1 MKTAF
6 QNILCSSQA
15 GFSFYFPPKKGFSYV
30 VLSFLELA
38 LWTRLAQIP
47 LPFLP
52 NAEMKGMHR
61 CPAQSIYNTHLVI
74 YPPKVVGAAL
84 QYHFITKEASRL
96 CQLLLTVSSTLSWM
110 FQIEDPVLQ
119 SELASNC
126 CPHLCAEVTDTD
138 NHAWLL
144 LSIAGHVE

>member
-15 GFSFYFPPKKGFSYV
+15 GFCFYFPPKKGFSYV

-38 LWTRLAQIP
+38 RWTRLAQIP

-61 CPAQSIYNTHLVI
+61 CPAQSIYNSHLVI
-74 YPPKVVGAAL
+74 YPPEVVGAAL
-84 QYHFITKEASRL
+84 QYHFITKEASRTIL
-96 CQLLLTVSSTLSWM
+96 VTINSM
-110 FQIEDPVLQ
+110 FHSKLDVLDRG
-119 SELASNC
+119 SCFA
-126 CPHLCAEVTDTD
+126 V
-138 NHAWLL
+138 
-144 LSIAGHVE
+144 